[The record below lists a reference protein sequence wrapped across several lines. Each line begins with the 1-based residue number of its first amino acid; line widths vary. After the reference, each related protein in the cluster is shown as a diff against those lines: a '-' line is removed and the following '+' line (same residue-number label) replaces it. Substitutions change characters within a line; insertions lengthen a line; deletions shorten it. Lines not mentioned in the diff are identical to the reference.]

1 MPSLQALFAP
11 KGALAGLLKGYQVRE
26 GQLQLA
32 EAVAENIDKGSV
44 LLGEAGTG
52 TGKTFAYLLPL
63 LASGRKALISTATK
77 NLQEQIFTSDL
88 PLVRKALQSPARVVL
103 LKGRRNYF
111 CHYHHSQLQE
121 RPPRDNTEKSYRM
134 RIERFA
140 EKTRDGDLV
149 NLHGVPEDDE
159 VITAITSTADNCLG
173 RECLFHEKCF
183 VRKARQQAKE
193 ADVVIVNHHLLL
205 ADFSLKSDGFAEILP
220 DIEAF
225 IIDEAHHLPQTA
237 IHFLGERFSYRQIRV
252 LLEDIDTASAQE
264 APDALELKQ
273 EISAARQALD
283 AILPTLKNAPESRL
297 DGDAL
302 AALNPFWQQLRSLN
316 DALFRLKNALWPHKG
331 RGKQLV
337 KAAER
342 LCERLDLLRSF
353 LQFSREADAIPIS
366 EPSAKEAQKSQ
377 EAEIPDEGQENRALW
392 LEINPKSFVLNSVA
406 VNAASR
412 FADWIR
418 QSAASWAFLSATLA
432 VDGSFDH
439 FRRELGLGEV
449 ATLQL
454 GSPFD
459 YRRQALL
466 YHPQG
471 LPNPNH
477 PEYTR
482 QLIGKVLP
490 VLERTRGRAFLLFT
504 SYRAMHG
511 AEELLQGGGFD
522 LLVQG
527 HAPKAQL
534 LDDFRRRKNPL
545 LLATASFWEGV
556 DVRGDCLVCVVIDK
570 LPFAAPNDPVTK
582 ARHHLLEQ
590 QHLAPFIHDT
600 LPQAVITLKQ
610 GVGRLIRDASDY
622 GVLVIGDP
630 RLSTKNYG
638 NTFLASLPRMTRT
651 TKLDIVDRFFT
662 YHETG
667 TS

>member
-1 MPSLQALFAP
+1 MAHSLE
-11 KGALAGLLKGYQVRE
+11 GYQLRE
-26 GQLQLA
+26 SQLQLA
-32 EAVAENIDKGSV
+32 EAIAENLGKDGV

-52 TGKTFAYLLPL
+52 TGKTFAYLLPVL
-63 LASGRKALISTATK
+63 ESGKKALLSTATK

-88 PLVRKALQSPARVVL
+88 PLVRKVLHSPAQVVL
-103 LKGRRNYF
+103 LKGRGNYF
-111 CHYHHSQLQE
+111 CHYHHSQLQQ
-121 RPPRDNTEKSYRM
+121 RPPRDHKEKSYRL
-134 RIERFA
+134 RIDRFA

-149 NLHGVPEDDE
+149 TLHDVPEDDE
-159 VITAITSTADNCLG
+159 LITAITSTADNCLG
-173 RECLFHEKCF
+173 RDCPFHEQCF

-237 IHFLGERFSYRQIRV
+237 IHFLGERFSYRQIRL
-252 LLEDIDTASAQE
+252 LLEDIEQASVQE
-264 APDALELKQ
+264 AQDALELKQ
-273 EISAARQALD
+273 GIVVARQALD
-283 AILPTLKNAPESRL
+283 GIPPILKNAPETRL
-297 DGDAL
+297 DGGAL
-302 AALNPFWQQLRSLN
+302 AGLTPFWHGLGKL
-316 DALFRLKNALWPHKG
+316 DEALDRVKTALWPHRE
-331 RGKQLV
+331 RGKHLANV
-337 KAAER
+337 AER
-342 LCERLDLLRSF
+342 LSGRLDLLRTF
-353 LQFSREADAIPIS
+353 LPCAGEADAMPIKPLPEKGAQ
-366 EPSAKEAQKSQ
+366 EPGTEKRPDEQADKEA
-377 EAEIPDEGQENRALW
+377 RW
-392 LEINPKSFVLNSVA
+392 LEINPKSFVLNRVP

-412 FADWIR
+412 FAHWIG
-418 QSAASWAFLSATLA
+418 QSAASWTFLSATLA

-471 LPNPNH
+471 LPDPNH

-482 QLIGKVLP
+482 RLIEKVLP
-490 VLERTRGRAFLLFT
+490 VFKRSRGRAFLLFT
-504 SYRAMHG
+504 SYRAMH
-511 AEELLQGGGFD
+511 AAKDLLQGGDFD

-527 HAPKAQL
+527 QAPKVQL
-534 LDDFRRRKNPL
+534 LDDFRRREKPL

-556 DVRGDCLVCVVIDK
+556 DVRGDRLVCVVIDK

-582 ARHHLLEQ
+582 ARHHLLER

-610 GVGRLIRDASDY
+610 GVGRLIRDGGDY

-630 RLSTKNYG
+630 RLSRKSYG
-638 NTFLASLPRMTRT
+638 NTFLESLPRMTRT
-651 TKLDIVDRFFT
+651 KKLDIVDRFFT
-662 YHETG
+662 YHEER